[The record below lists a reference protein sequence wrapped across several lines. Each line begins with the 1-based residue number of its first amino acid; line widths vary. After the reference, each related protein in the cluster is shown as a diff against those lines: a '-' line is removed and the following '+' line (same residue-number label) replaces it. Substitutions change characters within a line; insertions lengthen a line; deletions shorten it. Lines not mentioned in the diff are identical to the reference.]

1 MSLLGSL
8 SPDDKRK
15 LDSFMAAAKAQLQ
28 EIDDIK
34 GSLRDTA
41 KSLAEELG
49 IESRQLMGAARLA
62 YKGDL
67 ADKKEDVMVMEDI
80 IDITGAI

>member
-1 MSLLGSL
+1 M

-15 LDSFMAAAKAQLQ
+15 LDTFLSAAKTQLQ

-49 IESRQLMGAARLA
+49 IELRQLMGAARSA

-67 ADKKEDVMVMEDI
+67 AGKKEDMLVMEDI
-80 IDITGAI
+80 LDITGNA